1 MPRGGR
7 RLSAALWGVLYH
19 GPNPQATADFQCP
32 LVINWCVVIPIQLV
46 PNAAV
51 SLVRAFPVDLLH
63 PPGDVLVLGSTD
75 SGFPGA
81 PLIVSGPG
89 NMQRT
94 ACCAYG
100 KAFLFR
106 APAHRFVLLF
116 LPELPQRSPFSGTF
130 TFFADTAPFS
140 VIHSPALTGR
150 SRSAA
155 PPPLSDASDS
165 PVAGRGDPPAL
176 PPSVPN
182 TFSPNPAGSGLP
194 PDMPAPH
201 PQTTARH
208 PNRPAPPEAV
218 P

>member
-1 MPRGGR
+1 MELRHIGELLLVGAVCVKLAVEYILRQMPRGGR

-130 TFFADTAPFS
+130 TFFRRYSSIFS
-140 VIHSPALTGR
+140 NSFSCFNRAFSI
-150 SRSAA
+150 RSA
-155 PPPLSDASDS
+155 SSF
-165 PVAGRGDPPAL
+165 VRC
-176 PPSVPN
+176 V
-182 TFSPNPAGSGLP
+182 
-194 PDMPAPH
+194 
-201 PQTTARH
+201 
-208 PNRPAPPEAV
+208 
-218 P
+218 